1 MRNRIFEII
10 EVSKDDDKASTAYDT
25 VMMIVIIAS
34 LVPLAFKSTN
44 SVFKVIDLIST
55 IIFIADYALRLFTA
69 DKKLEIKGAAA
80 FFIYPLTPM
89 AIIDLLVILS
99 SFSFISN
106 GFKVLKMLRLARTLR
121 ILRAAIFLRY
131 SKNLIIILNVLKK
144 ERRALSA
151 VATLAVAYILV
162 SALVIFNVEPD
173 SFNNFFDAIYWATVS
188 LTTVGYGDIYP
199 TSTLG
204 RIVTMLSSIF
214 GIAIIALPS
223 GIITGGYLT
232 EINNYKDNSNT

>member
-1 MRNRIFEII
+1 MRDRIFEII
-10 EVSKDDDKASTAYDT
+10 EVSKDDDKAGTAYDT

-69 DKKLEIKGAAA
+69 DKKLEIKGTAA

-121 ILRAAIFLRY
+121 ILRAAKFLRY

-214 GIAIIALPS
+214 GIAIIAL
-223 GIITGGYLT
+223 
-232 EINNYKDNSNT
+232 

>member
-1 MRNRIFEII
+1 MRDRIFEII
-10 EVSKDDDKASTAYDT
+10 EVNKDDDKASTAYDT

-69 DKKLEIKGAAA
+69 DKKLEIKGTAA

-121 ILRAAIFLRY
+121 ILRAAKFLRY